1 VAPGIIVIDGTLC
14 EYSRVLPGDRYSY
27 GTGRLR
33 RTATRTA
40 RTADTSTP
48 KSPRRTR
55 RRARPRA
62 SPPAPHT
69 RCSLRAFCNAGGP
82 GDITSVPGGK
92 AAFWNSDEQSTYLM
106 PCTGASGITISGA
119 CTSTSSSTIPATT
132 APTKARPP
140 TRAPT
145 RPLPVQHPHPPLRR
159 LLPRLLWRPQAA
171 RPLERK
177 RRQPAHRRSQPQAL
191 VPLAMTAQAGSV
203 RRWAPRRNRVLCTG
217 CAKSA
222 TKCDEDAATATVDLG
237 KTSGSKAIGLAMGL
251 TGTALDKY
259 ELRPISGCVHSID

>member
-1 VAPGIIVIDGTLC
+1 MAPGIIVIEGTLC

-40 RTADTSTP
+40 RTANTSTP
-48 KSPRRTR
+48 KSPRRAR
-55 RRARPRA
+55 RRAQPRA

-92 AAFWNSDEQSTYLM
+92 AAFWSSDEQSTYLM
-106 PCTGASGITISGA
+106 PCLGATNFYAASGITISGA
-119 CTSTSSSTIPATT
+119 STSTSSSTIPATT

-145 RPLPVQHPHPPLRR
+145 RVPLPVQHPHPPLRR
-159 LLPRLLWRPQAA
+159 LLRRLLWQPQAA

-177 RRQPAHRRSQPQAL
+177 RRQPAHRRRQPQAL

-203 RRWAPRRNRVLCTG
+203 RRWAPRRNHVLCTG

-222 TKCDEDAATATVDLG
+222 TKCDDEDAATATVDLG
-237 KTSGSKAIGLAMGL
+237 KTSG
-251 TGTALDKY
+251 Y
-259 ELRPISGCVHSID
+259 